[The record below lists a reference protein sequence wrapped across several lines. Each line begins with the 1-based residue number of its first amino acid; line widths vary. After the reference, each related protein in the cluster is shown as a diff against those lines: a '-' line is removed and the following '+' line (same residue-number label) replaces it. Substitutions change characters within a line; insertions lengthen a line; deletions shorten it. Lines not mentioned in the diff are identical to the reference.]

1 MKLSEFS
8 DSLFQQISGE
18 ERDLELPVVK
28 AFVTV
33 QCARGKQIVIHKW
46 EYTNNNANF
55 QRRSSGFSGTSRRY

>member
-8 DSLFQQISGE
+8 DSLFQQISRE

-28 AFVTV
+28 AFVTL
-33 QCARGKQIVIHKW
+33 QCTRGKQIVIHKW

-55 QRRSSGFSGTSRRY
+55 QRRPSGFSGTSRRY

>member
-18 ERDLELPVVK
+18 ERDLELPVAK

-55 QRRSSGFSGTSRRY
+55 QR